1 MVNTQL
7 SLFDTSTEVVR
18 SYYQTGDWV
27 QLKRKSKNAAYIKKG
42 DIVQVETVHPVNGST
57 TFWNEHTQRYD
68 FLYPEEIKLA
78 VEPVVE
84 EIPEL
89 TVESVVGEIPEL
101 NAESVVENS
110 AVAESVVE
118 NSAVAESVVENST
131 NISSGSGYYSNG
143 WLDFH
148 YKIRIGGKQQS
159 TRQEKAGCTGPYYTY
174 RGLEEKIKRSEYVPS
189 KKFGEVHRAI
199 AIGQPISEIL
209 KIISSQ

>member
-42 DIVQVETVHPVNGST
+42 DIVQVETVHPVNGSIK
-57 TFWNEHTQRYD
+57 FWNEHTQRYD

-118 NSAVAESVVENST
+118 NSA
-131 NISSGSGYYSNG
+131 
-143 WLDFH
+143 
-148 YKIRIGGKQQS
+148 
-159 TRQEKAGCTGPYYTY
+159 
-174 RGLEEKIKRSEYVPS
+174 
-189 KKFGEVHRAI
+189 
-199 AIGQPISEIL
+199 
-209 KIISSQ
+209 